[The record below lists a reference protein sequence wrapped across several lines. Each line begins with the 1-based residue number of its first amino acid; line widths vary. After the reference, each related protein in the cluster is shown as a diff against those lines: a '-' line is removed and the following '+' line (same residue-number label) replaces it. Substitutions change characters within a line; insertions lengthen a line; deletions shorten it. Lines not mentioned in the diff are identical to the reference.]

1 MKLLTYLK
9 LLAFVLVISN
19 TTTVAAQTV
28 DEIIGKHIA
37 AMGGEQNLS
46 SLKSIKISASVEVMN
61 TRMPVRTI
69 IVQDRGFRTETTL
82 QGKMIIQAIDRDKG
96 WMLNPIAGHT
106 QAVPLPESAVKPLVS
121 QTDLTGLYN
130 YRQKGH
136 TVSLEGEEDLAGT
149 MVYKIT
155 VHMRNGVQQ
164 TNYLSKDTYYILKV
178 TASVPVNGTN
188 ITSENRQS
196 DFRNVDGL
204 TFPFS
209 SEITTSSIPGMKM
222 VNTISQIE
230 VNPKIDDRIFR
241 MPQ

>member
-1 MKLLTYLK
+1 MKLSSYFK
-9 LLAFVLVISN
+9 LLVFVFV
-19 TTTVAAQTV
+19 TTTADFVSAQTV

-37 AMGGEQNLS
+37 AMGGEENLS
-46 SLKSIKISASVEVMN
+46 ALKSIKISANVEVMN

-106 QAVPLPESAVKPLVS
+106 QAIPLPETAVKPLVS

-130 YRQKGH
+130 YQQKGH
-136 TVSLEGEEDLAGT
+136 TVTLDGEEDLAGT
-149 MVYKIT
+149 AVYKIT
-155 VHMRNGVQQ
+155 VRMKNGVQQ
-164 TNYLSKDTYYILKV
+164 TNYVAKDTYYIVKV
-178 TASVPVNGTN
+178 TAAVPVNGAM

-196 DFRNVDGL
+196 DFRTIDGL

-209 SEITTSSIPGMKM
+209 SEISTSSIPGMKM
-222 VNTISQIE
+222 VNTISQID